1 VPIATASEG
10 AERVAA
16 WRASGEIAREFC
28 AGREYSANALLAW
41 SNRLGRRARPGPQKT
56 VPFGRVVV
64 EKGRETPERGTAV
77 VVQVGGARFEVTAGT
92 DRTTLATVF
101 DVLLGR
107 RVL

>member
-1 VPIATASEG
+1 MATASEW

-16 WRASGEIAREFC
+16 WRASGKVAREFC
-28 AGREYSANALLAW
+28 VGREYSANALLTW
-41 SNRLGRRARPGPQKT
+41 SSRLGRRARPGSQKT
-56 VPFGRVVV
+56 VPFGRVVG
-64 EKGRETPERGTAV
+64 EKPRETPQRGAAV

-101 DVLLGR
+101 DVLRGR